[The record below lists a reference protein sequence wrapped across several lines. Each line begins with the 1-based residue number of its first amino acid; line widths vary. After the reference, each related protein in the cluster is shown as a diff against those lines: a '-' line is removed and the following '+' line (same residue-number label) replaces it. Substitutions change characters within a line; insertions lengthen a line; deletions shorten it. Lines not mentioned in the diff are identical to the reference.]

1 MLKDVEGIVLK
12 ERDYGESSKILDVF
26 TKDYG
31 LIGIISKGSKKMK
44 STLSGV
50 STRLTYGIFHIY
62 YKEDKLSTLTSVDVI
77 NPFINIKNSVINIG
91 FSTYLSELVFQ
102 VIKQTI
108 KYDEV
113 FDLFINSL
121 IKINELYD
129 PLVITNI
136 LELKLLTYLGVEPIL
151 DKCSNCKSTN
161 NIVTLSTHKHGFLC
175 KNCRANEKLVDL
187 KTIRYIRMYYYLDI
201 SKISKIEMDTKIKN
215 EIDDFLT
222 DYYNNNTGI
231 YLNSKK
237 FIDDLKKINI
247 YT

>member
-26 TKDYG
+26 TKEYG
-31 LIGIISKGSKKMK
+31 LIGVISKGSKKVK

-62 YKEDKLSTLTSVDVI
+62 YKEDKLSTLTSVDVY
-77 NPFINIKNSVINIG
+77 NPFINIKNSIINIS
-91 FSTYLSELVFQ
+91 FSTYLSELVYQ
-102 VIKQTI
+102 VLKQST
-108 KYDEV
+108 KKDEIY
-113 FDLFINSL
+113 DLFINSL
-121 IKINELYD
+121 LKINELYD

-151 DKCSNCKSTN
+151 DKCGNCGRVSD
-161 NIVTLSTHKHGFLC
+161 IVTISSDKNGLLC
-175 KNCRANEKLVDL
+175 KNCRTNEKIVDL
-187 KTIRYIRMYYYLDI
+187 KTIKYLRMYYYLDI
-201 SKISKIEMDTKIKN
+201 SKITKIEMDSKVKN

-222 DYYNNNTGI
+222 EYYNSHTGI

-237 FIDDLKKINI
+237 FIDDLKRVNI
-247 YT
+247 YI